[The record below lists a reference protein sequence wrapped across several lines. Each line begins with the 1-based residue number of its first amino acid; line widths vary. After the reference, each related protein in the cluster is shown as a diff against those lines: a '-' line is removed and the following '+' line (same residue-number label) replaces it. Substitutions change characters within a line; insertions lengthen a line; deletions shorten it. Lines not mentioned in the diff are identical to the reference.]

1 MSSTNTTTYS
11 ISSGTD
17 NWYKAND
24 TSGNSTTIVGSTD
37 WVQRTT
43 QTPSQ
48 PSGACNESK
57 VHNHAEKA
65 VFHGMKSALRF
76 SSTGMKG
83 VPERQVYEGMRI
95 AAEVGKAFLQ
105 SEDYDYDPE
114 KSQEYLESNFLDK
127 FRSEEKIIEKAIDKA
142 WKKIDNGNHKGGAR
156 IAVSLGQKYLHD
168 FRLPE

>member
-1 MSSTNTTTYS
+1 MVSINNHYSTNGTTWSTS
-11 ISSGTD
+11 
-17 NWYKAND
+17 ND
-24 TSGNSTTIVGSTD
+24 TSGSTSIVGSTD
-37 WVQRTT
+37 WVAYRTNS
-43 QTPSQ
+43 PSQ
-48 PSGACNESK
+48 PSGPCNESE

-76 SSTGMKG
+76 SSAGRKG
-83 VPERQVYEGMRI
+83 VPERQVHEGMRI

-105 SEDYDYDPE
+105 SEDYEYDPE
-114 KSQEYLESNFLDK
+114 KSQEYLEDKFLDK